1 MARYQNG
8 SVRIKRRKN
17 GPTWVYRF
25 QITRADGK
33 RVEHTMPIGLVSQVG
48 DKEKDAWDE
57 VDRQHFRET
66 VNQFDLPFAGKPRTY
81 GQLCQHYIATEL
93 MEDQSEA
100 TIAKA
105 FATTETYKRH
115 LVQRIIPRWGRLAP
129 PTIESL
135 AVEKW
140 FRELK
145 KGNPK
150 QNVKPLAD
158 PTIDKIRRVMHLVF
172 LHGQRCNF
180 LPRQQEG
187 NPMNWVRQ
195 RTISNYQALIMT
207 PQQAF
212 EILLNTPEPRRTL
225 LLCDAATALRVS
237 EILGLKWMD
246 LDFDDLRIEVR
257 RAYVWGRFKEPKSK
271 ASKAPVPMHPLLAG
285 FLLAWREKTM
295 YAGDEDLVF
304 PSTRLKGKKPL
315 SASILVQKY
324 LRPAA
329 VKAGVLREGEKVRF
343 GFHNFRHSLAST
355 LVKMKVDPKTVQEF
369 LRQAHVTTTLQLY
382 AQSDM
387 ESRRDAQG
395 RYLEQLLGDRVHLLT
410 ERIQ

>member
-8 SVRIKRRKN
+8 SVRIEQRKH

-25 QITRADGK
+25 QVTRSDGK
-33 RVEHTMPIGLVSQVG
+33 RVEHTSALGLVKDIG
-48 DKEKDAWDE
+48 TKKKDAWDG
-57 VDRQHFRET
+57 VDRQHLRET
-66 VNQFDLPFAGKPRTY
+66 VNQLQPFKGTPRTY
-81 GQLCQHYIATEL
+81 GQLCQHYMETEL
-93 MEDQSEA
+93 MEDQFEA
-100 TIAKA
+100 TIEKA
-105 FATTETYKRH
+105 FATIETYKRH
-115 LVQRIIPRWGRLAP
+115 LTKRIIPRWGRLAP
-129 PTIESL
+129 LAIESL
-135 AVEKW
+135 EVEKW
-140 FRELK
+140 FKELK
-145 KGNPK
+145 RGNPK
-150 QNVKPLAD
+150 EKVKPLAD
-158 PTIDKIRRVMHLVF
+158 PTIDKIRRVMNLAY

-195 RTISNYQALIMT
+195 RTTSTYQALIMT

-212 EILLNTPEPRRTL
+212 EILLNIPEPRRTL
-225 LLCDAATALRVS
+225 ALSDAATALRVS
-237 EILGLKWMD
+237 EILGLMWMD
-246 LDFDDLRIEVR
+246 LNFEDLVMYVR

-285 FLLAWREKTM
+285 FLLAWREKTP
-295 YAGDEDLVF
+295 YARDNDFVF

-329 VKAGVLREGEKVRF
+329 VKAGVIEEGQKVRF
-343 GFHNFRHSLAST
+343 GFHNFRHSLASA

-369 LRQAHVTTTLQLY
+369 LRQAHITTTLQLY

-387 ESRRDAQG
+387 ESKRDAQG
-395 RYLEQLLGDRVHLLT
+395 RFLEQLLGDEAHLLT

>member
-8 SVRIKRRKN
+8 SIRIEPRKD
-17 GPTWVYRF
+17 GRTWVYRF
-25 QITRADGK
+25 RATRSDGK
-33 RVEHTMPIGLVSQVG
+33 RVERTVAIGLVEKVG
-48 DKEKDAWDE
+48 TSDRDAWAE
-57 VDRQHFRET
+57 VDRQHLREE
-66 VNQFDLPFAGKPRTY
+66 VNQLQPFRGTPRTY
-81 GQLCQHYIATEL
+81 GQLCQHYMENEL

-100 TIAKA
+100 TIPKA
-105 FATTETYKRH
+105 FATIETYKRQ
-115 LVQRIIPRWGRLAP
+115 LMRRIIPRWGRFAP
-129 PTIESL
+129 SAIQSL
-135 AVEKW
+135 DVEAW
-140 FRELK
+140 FKELK
-145 KGNPK
+145 RGNPK
-150 QNVKPLAD
+150 NKAMPLAD
-158 PTIDKIRRVMHLVF
+158 PTIDKIRRVMHLVY

-195 RTISNYQALIMT
+195 RTTSDYQALIMT

-212 EILLNTPEPRRTL
+212 EILLNIPEPRRTL
-225 LLCDAATALRVS
+225 VLSDAGTALRVS
-237 EILGLKWMD
+237 EILGLMWMD
-246 LDFDDLRIEVR
+246 LDFDDLVMHVR
-257 RAYVWGRFKEPKSK
+257 RAYVWGRFKVPKSK
-271 ASKAPVPMHPLLAG
+271 ASRAPVPMHPLLAG
-285 FLLAWREKTM
+285 FLLGWRERTP
-295 YAGDEDLVF
+295 YSREDDFVF

-329 VKAGVLREGEKVRF
+329 VKAGVLVAGQKIRF
-343 GFHNFRHSLAST
+343 GFHNFRHSLASA

-387 ESRRDAQG
+387 ESKREAQG
-395 RYLEQLLGDRVHLLT
+395 RFLEQLLGDRIHLLT